1 MKAGNV
7 FLSIVVGVAAGV
19 TAGVLFAPK
28 KGSDTRK
35 QIKDKSIDYAQGLQ
49 QKGKQLLNKGENYAE
64 GLQEKYD
71 GFIASMTAKYDS
83 LMHQTE
89 ALATN
94 GKARYEEAKKE
105 VKNFNV

>member
-1 MKAGNV
+1 MIFGIGTDIIEVQRVEK
-7 FLSIVVGVAAGV
+7 LVGSAAGRKRIFSESEI
-19 TAGVLFAPK
+19 AYCESK
-28 KGSDTRK
+28 K
-35 QIKDKSIDYAQGLQ
+35 
-49 QKGKQLLNKGENYAE
+49 NKGENYAE